1 MATILDGTTLAEP
14 TYGHEGMEWKSV
26 DIAARHDLADG
37 SVVLDYVNTKWR
49 IGLHWQNITQNE
61 MNNIRT
67 EYVDALEGP
76 VTFVD
81 TYLSS
86 SITVFAVPGSFR
98 RTPTHDSGGTSRWN
112 VDIELEQLK

>member
-37 SVVLDYVNTKWR
+37 SAVLDYVNTKWR
-49 IGLHWQNITQNE
+49 IALHWQNITQSQ
-61 MNNIRT
+61 MLIIRA
-67 EYVDALEGP
+67 EYVDALEGS
-76 VTFVD
+76 VKFTD
-81 TYLSS
+81 TYMSNE
-86 SITVFAVPGSFR
+86 IDVFAVPGSFR